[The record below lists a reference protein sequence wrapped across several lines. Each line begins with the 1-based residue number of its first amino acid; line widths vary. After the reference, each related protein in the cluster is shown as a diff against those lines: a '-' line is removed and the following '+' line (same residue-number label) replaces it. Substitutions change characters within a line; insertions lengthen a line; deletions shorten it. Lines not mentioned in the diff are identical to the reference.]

1 MAAARRMRDGALGF
15 GRREEE
21 AVEGENEVEEAVL
34 GIVLTNA
41 VEVQVRDG
49 LVVGTAVYG
58 PRFSWFN
65 HSCRPN
71 ACYRFAL
78 GRLDGCDFGESDFR
92 VFACGKED
100 TVSITLAFCFLRFC
114 SFFGKK
120 TSLCLCFVQTIH
132 FV

>member
-1 MAAARRMRDGALGF
+1 MANREKLAGDDDEILERIREGGRAMAVARRMRDEGLGF
-15 GRREEE
+15 GREEN
-21 AVEGENEVEEAVL
+21 AVEEAVL

-49 LVVGTAVYG
+49 RVVGTAVYG

-78 GRLDGCDFGESDFR
+78 GRFGSGGFGESGFR
-92 VFACGKED
+92 VFARGEED
-100 TVSITLAFCFLRFC
+100 TVSIIRTL
-114 SFFGKK
+114 
-120 TSLCLCFVQTIH
+120 
-132 FV
+132 